1 MSTDATIPYDDLATL
16 LQRAYANL
24 EPGEGWPTNEELG
37 GHPLLGTRDDE
48 FKFETRD
55 KATEALDLYLLMG
68 EASFTAK
75 EAE

>member
-1 MSTDATIPYDDLATL
+1 MSTDVTMPYDDLATL

-24 EPGEGWPTNEELG
+24 EPGEEWPTNEELG
-37 GHPLLGTRDDE
+37 GHALLGTRDDE

-68 EASFTAK
+68 AASFTAK